1 MPSNVTL
8 FNVSSGSLPYRLNQW
23 IDSST
28 KTSTRIRKRSTA
40 IDESLLGGECSML
53 TVWGEISRSRRNE
66 PRPRPTNSIGD
77 TCKPAISL
85 DLSLLSRFA
94 QPLESIRER
103 LGLRSELSV
112 AVFHQ
117 RTLELFL
124 RSGTVQV

>member
-28 KTSTRIRKRSTA
+28 KTSTRIWKRSTA

-66 PRPRPTNSIGD
+66 RRPRPTNSIGD

-85 DLSLLSRFA
+85 DHFSTLSFRA
-94 QPLESIRER
+94 T
-103 LGLRSELSV
+103 
-112 AVFHQ
+112 A
-117 RTLELFL
+117 
-124 RSGTVQV
+124 